1 MDDGARLA
9 EEGGDRRGEEVLPVA
24 QPDDE
29 RRLVADADEQV
40 GMVVVDRDDR
50 EVALEPRIDARE
62 RLREVAV
69 VLLLEQVDDDFGVG
83 LGRERVAGGDQLRRA
98 APCSSRRSR

>member
-1 MDDGARLA
+1 M
-9 EEGGDRRGEEVLPVA
+9 
-24 QPDDE
+24 
-29 RRLVADADEQV
+29 ADADEQV

-50 EVALEPRIDARE
+50 EVALELRVDARE

-83 LGRERVAGGDQLRRA
+83 LGRERVAGGDELVAQLHVVLDDPVEDDRELGR
-98 APCSSRRSR
+98 RRSR